1 MAVVSKV
8 ITPFFFSEK
17 EPYMIVLF
25 KKDSVNIFQAGACSS
40 PHYIQIYDLRKI
52 YLDITDVYEAQTR
65 FKEEMKVGH
74 HEAINLFEFTISDLT
89 DGKYFAIR
97 STSVR
102 EIETQFRVGSYDVN
116 KGRVVAKEILLF
128 YINHR
133 LFEYVDR

>member
-1 MAVVSKV
+1 MALVSKV

-25 KKDSVNIFQAGACSS
+25 KKDSVNKFQAAACSS
-40 PHYIQIYDLRKI
+40 PCYRQIYDLRKI
-52 YLDITDVYEAQTR
+52 YPDITDVYEAQTR

-74 HEAINLFEFTISDLT
+74 HEAINLFEFSISDLT

-116 KGRVVAKEILLF
+116 NGRMVAKEILYF
-128 YINHR
+128 CVNHKI
-133 LFEYVDR
+133 YKWDD